1 MRRGSPPVI
10 ETRYKVVF
18 LSTLGW
24 GWTRDFKLYWGG
36 DGGRN
41 DIHNSGFV
49 CSFVS
54 LLFCDTISLVSS
66 AFIPEYYLWP
76 VEEQS
81 TIH

>member
-18 LSTLGW
+18 LLTLGW
-24 GWTRDFKLYWGG
+24 GWTRDFKLFWGG

-49 CSFVS
+49 CSFVIQYHWS
-54 LLFCDTISLVSS
+54 QVLLYLNTIYGLYKSK
-66 AFIPEYYLWP
+66 AR
-76 VEEQS
+76 S
-81 TIH
+81 TRLSC